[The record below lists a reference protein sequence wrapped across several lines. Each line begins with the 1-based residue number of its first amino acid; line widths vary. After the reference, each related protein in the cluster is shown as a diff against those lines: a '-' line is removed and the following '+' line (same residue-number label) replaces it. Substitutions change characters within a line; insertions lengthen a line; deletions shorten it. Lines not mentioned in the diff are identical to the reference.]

1 MPDSPA
7 SRVQGRAQGHA
18 QDRLQDMNAMLAR
31 NWWVLALRGGAAI
44 LLGVLAL
51 VLPGVTVAT
60 LALTFAAYL
69 LLDGILAIL
78 AGLRASR
85 RHRRALPFLLEGAVS
100 LIAGTVAAL
109 WPEASLFALV
119 FLIAAWSVMTGF
131 AEVMGA
137 WRMGGARRRW
147 SWAIAGALP
156 VLFGL
161 SLWALPALGLLA
173 LAWGVAAYLI
183 AFGVLALVTALRL
196 RRRHAGPPPG
206 PAAPGPASSGKAL
219 PIP

>member
-1 MPDSPA
+1 MPDRPA
-7 SRVQGRAQGHA
+7 SRIQG
-18 QDRLQDMNAMLAR
+18 MNAMLAR
-31 NWWVLALRGGAAI
+31 NWWALALRGGAAI

-60 LALTFAAYL
+60 LALTFASYL
-69 LLDGILAIL
+69 LLDGVFALL

-85 RHRRALPFLLEGAVS
+85 RHDRALPFILEGTVS

-131 AEVMGA
+131 TEIMGA
-137 WRMGGARRRW
+137 WRLHETHGK
-147 SWAIAGALP
+147 WAWGVAGALS

-161 SLWALPALGLLA
+161 SLWILPALGLLA

-183 AFGVLALVTALRL
+183 AFGALALVTAFRL
-196 RRRHAGPPPG
+196 RRCHAD
-206 PAAPGPASSGKAL
+206 SSGRTAM
-219 PIP
+219 PVP